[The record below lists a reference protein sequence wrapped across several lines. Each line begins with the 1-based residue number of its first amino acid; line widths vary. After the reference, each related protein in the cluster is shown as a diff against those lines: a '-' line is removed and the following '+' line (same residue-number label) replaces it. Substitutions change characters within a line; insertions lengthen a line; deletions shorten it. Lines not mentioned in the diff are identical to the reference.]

1 MKKTTIALSLGA
13 GLGILVSAGAASA
26 DKLKDVT
33 CDQFLA
39 MDESQQEHIVYWING
54 IEAGSSKKGVDAGD
68 IDVAYDAFG
77 QPIAAVVTACEAD
90 KKASLWD
97 KIKEHF

>member
-1 MKKTTIALSLGA
+1 MKKTVIALSLGA
-13 GLGILVSAGAASA
+13 GLGILVSADAASA

-68 IDVAYDAFG
+68 IDGAYDSFG

>member
-13 GLGILVSAGAASA
+13 GLGILVFAGVASA

-39 MDESQQEHIVYWING
+39 MNEAQQEHIVYWING
-54 IEAGSSKKGVDAGD
+54 IGVASSKKDVDAGD

-77 QPIAAVVTACEAD
+77 KPVAAVMTACQAD
-90 KKASLWD
+90 KKASLWE

>member
-1 MKKTTIALSLGA
+1 MKKTVIALSLGA

-68 IDVAYDAFG
+68 IDVAYDSFG

>member
-13 GLGILVSAGAASA
+13 GLGILVSAGAVSA

>member
-1 MKKTTIALSLGA
+1 MKKAAIALSLGA

-39 MDESQQEHIVYWING
+39 MGESQQEHIVYWITG
-54 IEAGSSKKGVDAGD
+54 MEAGSSKKDVDAGD
-68 IDVAYDAFG
+68 IDVGYDAFG
-77 QPIAAVVTACEAD
+77 KPVAAVVTACQAD

>member
-1 MKKTTIALSLGA
+1 MKKTAIALSLGA

-39 MDESQQEHIVYWING
+39 MDASKQEHIVYWIDG

-77 QPIAAVVTACEAD
+77 KPVAAVVTACQAD

>member
-1 MKKTTIALSLGA
+1 MKKTVIALSLGA